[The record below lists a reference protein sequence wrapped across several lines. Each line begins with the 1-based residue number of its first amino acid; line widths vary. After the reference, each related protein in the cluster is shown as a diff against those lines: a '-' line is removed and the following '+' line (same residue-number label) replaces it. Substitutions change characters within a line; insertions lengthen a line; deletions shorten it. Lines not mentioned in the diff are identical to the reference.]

1 MNIYEQ
7 SYSLMNICIHL
18 WTFMN
23 IYEYL
28 WTFKNIYE
36 RLWTFMNI
44 YEQLWTFM
52 SISSLLCGGK
62 QHHWLSYSDTG
73 FSNSSLT
80 AFRYVASSE
89 SQQYSR

>member
-1 MNIYEQ
+1 MNVYEHSWAYMNTYEQHSYTFKNIYE
-7 SYSLMNICIHL
+7 HL

-23 IYEYL
+23 
-28 WTFKNIYE
+28 
-36 RLWTFMNI
+36 
-44 YEQLWTFM
+44 
-52 SISSLLCGGK
+52 ISSLLCGGK